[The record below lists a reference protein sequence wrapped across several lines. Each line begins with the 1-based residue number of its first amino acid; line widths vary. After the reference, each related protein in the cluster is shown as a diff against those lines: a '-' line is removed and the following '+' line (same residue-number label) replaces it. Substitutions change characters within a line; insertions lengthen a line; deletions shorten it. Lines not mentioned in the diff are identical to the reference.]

1 MGQKVRPLRAAA
13 KEKGVRHQ
21 STPHAKHLN
30 SFRHK
35 FFSCAFCGDGSYSP
49 HARCFQSATGEA
61 DSFFWR
67 PGIPL
72 LSYVSAYFSHQIP
85 SQRKPMN
92 KLSSS
97 AANQKEDRSNAFTL
111 IELLVVIAIIAIL
124 AALLLPAL
132 ARAKEQAQ
140 KTTCTG
146 NLKEMGIAN
155 RMYCDDSR
163 DYMAFP
169 NWDGGTTANEQ
180 PNGSYGA
187 GWLYCIQNTVP
198 QTQYPCEIPDPL
210 LMPVGYAPEEAWK
223 TGLYFT
229 YAHNPNSYLCPVDI
243 QSPDY
248 AKITSI
254 GTAVGDGRQNK
265 LSSYVM
271 NGAACG
277 FGENPPNTGQLP
289 TYTTCKSTQV
299 WNPLCYLL
307 WEPDEFLPSSS
318 YPEGEQGFEFNDGA
332 NFPTC
337 PPEGIGRLHGKNGGN
352 IRALDGHVDYLGT
365 NIFAKIS
372 NQLQGPYSMPGG
384 EANGQNL
391 LWWNPWSENGH

>member
-1 MGQKVRPLRAAA
+1 MPNPKTLLGINLSLALFARMVHIR
-13 KEKGVRHQ
+13 
-21 STPHAKHLN
+21 
-30 SFRHK
+30 
-35 FFSCAFCGDGSYSP
+35 P
-49 HARCFQSATGEA
+49 HARCFHSATGEA
-61 DSFFWR
+61 GSFFGR
-67 PGIPL
+67 PGNPL
-72 LSYVSAYFSHQIP
+72 LPYISPHFSPQT
-85 SQRKPMN
+85 SSRRKPMN
-92 KLSSS
+92 KSSSS
-97 AANQKEDRSNAFTL
+97 AMDQKEDHPNAFTL

-132 ARAKEQAQ
+132 ARAKDQAQ

-146 NLKEMGIAN
+146 NLKQMGIAH
-155 RMYCDDSR
+155 RMYCDDNR

-169 NWDGGTTANEQ
+169 NWDGGTAEDEQ
-180 PNGSYGA
+180 PGGTLAA
-187 GWLYCIQNTVP
+187 GWLYLVGTPGWGEAV
-198 QTQYPCEIPDPL
+198 PDPYL
-210 LMPVGYAPEEAWK
+210 LPPGYDMQSAWLS
-223 TGLYFT
+223 GLYFT
-229 YAHNPNSYLCPVDI
+229 YTHNPDSYLCPVDI

-271 NGAACG
+271 NGSACG
-277 FGENPPNTGQLP
+277 FGENPPSISGELP

-307 WEPDEFLPSSS
+307 WEPDEFLTSAN
-318 YPEGEQGFEFNDGA
+318 YPEGEQALEYNDGA

-352 IRALDGHVDYLGT
+352 ILALDGHVDYLNT
-365 NIFAKIS
+365 NIFSKIS

-384 EANGQNL
+384 EADGKNL
-391 LWWNPWSENGH
+391 LWWSPWTEDGH